1 MKRFLRNK
9 MAEEENIYEYQ
20 DKFQMNPELQK
31 KFEQIKTKI
40 DKLKKEITSK
50 HKDVVGIALLPNVSP
65 LRFSSYM
72 DAGLKKDEKLEE
84 EDKDNINLLVLV
96 NDEDKK
102 DMFETKH
109 KITKSIQEIAKNID
123 EHFLIKV
130 KLIFEIKEDCF
141 DGRYEFLQLISLGAI
156 FYDPVE
162 LLGAIKVSE
171 IHKNMVIKKFD
182 KYIFSYI
189 AAGSL
194 FRGDKKSNDI
204 DVYIIVDDT
213 DVKRMSRYELKERL
227 RGIILSYGAEA
238 SRIAGVKKQ
247 FHVQTYI
254 LTDFWEAV
262 KDAHPVMFTFI
273 RDGVPLYD
281 RGMFMPWRL
290 LLKMGRIRPSP
301 EAIDMQM
308 DVGEKM
314 LDRTRF
320 KLLSVVSEDLYYAI
334 LNPAQ
339 AALMLYGVS
348 PPTPKETISLMRE
361 IFVKKEK
368 LLSESNVKLLEDVR
382 KFYKNIEH
390 GKLKEVTGKQID
402 DFITKSKEYLKNIN
416 KLFDILQKQKDK
428 ENVDNLYESC
438 NALIKDLLSAYKV
451 EGDLEKG
458 FVQLVNKNEVPKK
471 YLEIYKQVK
480 EIKTKK
486 LSKAEN
492 DKVAR
497 EARMFLKSIAEFIQ
511 RKREF
516 ELERVRVRVKYG
528 NKYGDVYIFGDTA
541 FVIEDIDA
549 KEKVVSQADIK
560 DGKLKDIKKSS
571 IEDFE
576 KFTKNVKVHSRV
588 FVKEK
593 LIEDLKGIFGKDI
606 EIMIGY

>member
-1 MKRFLRNK
+1 MS
-9 MAEEENIYEYQ
+9 EEDNIYEYQ
-20 DKFQMNPELQK
+20 DKFQINPELQK
-31 KFEQIKTKI
+31 KFEQIKNKI
-40 DKLKKEITSK
+40 DKFKKEAVKK
-50 HKDVVGIALLPNVSP
+50 HKEIIGIALLPNVSP

-72 DAGLKKDEKLEE
+72 DAGVKKDEKLEE
-84 EDKDNINLLVLV
+84 ENKDKINLLVLV
-96 NDEDKK
+96 DDQNKK
-102 DMFETKH
+102 EMFELKH
-109 KITKSIQEIAKNID
+109 NITKSAQEIAKGVD
-123 EHFLIKV
+123 ENFLVKV

-156 FYDPVE
+156 FYDPNE
-162 LLGAIKVSE
+162 FLAGIKVSE

-314 LDRTRF
+314 LERTRF
-320 KLLSVVSEDLYYAI
+320 KLLSVVGEDLYYAI

-339 AALMLYGVS
+339 AALMLYGVN
-348 PPTPKETISLMRE
+348 PPTPKETISLMRD

-368 LLSESNVKLLEDVR
+368 LFMEKHVKLLEDVR
-382 KFYKNIEH
+382 GFYKNIEH
-390 GKLKEVTGKQID
+390 GKLKEVSGKQID
-402 DFITKSKEYLKNIN
+402 DFLNRSKEYLKAI
-416 KLFDILQKQKDK
+416 KGLFDTLQKQKDR

-438 NALIKDLLSAYKV
+438 NALIKDLLNVYKV
-451 EGDLEKG
+451 DGEIEQEFRK
-458 FVQLVNKNEVPKK
+458 LVNRNEVPKK
-471 YLEIYKQVK
+471 YMEIYKKVK
-480 EIKTKK
+480 EAKSKR

-492 DKVAR
+492 DKTAR
-497 EARMFLKSIAEFIQ
+497 EARIFLKSIAEFIQ
-511 RKREF
+511 RKREY

-528 NKYGDVYIFGDTA
+528 NKYGDVYIFGNDV

-549 KEKVVSQADIK
+549 KEKTVSKANIK
-560 DGKLKDIKKSS
+560 DGRLKDISKSS

-576 KFTKNVKVHSRV
+576 KFTKNVKIHSRV
-588 FVKEK
+588 FIKEK
-593 LIEDLKGIFGKDI
+593 LVEDLKGIFGKDI

>member
-1 MKRFLRNK
+1 MN
-9 MAEEENIYEYQ
+9 EEDNIYEYQ
-20 DKFQMNPELQK
+20 DKFQLNPELQK

-40 DKLKKEITSK
+40 DKLKQEITKKHKEII
-50 HKDVVGIALLPNVSP
+50 GISLLPNISP

-72 DAGLKKDEKLEE
+72 DSGIKKEEKLEE
-84 EDKDNINLLVLV
+84 ENKEKINLLVLV
-96 NDEDKK
+96 DDQDKK
-102 DMFETKH
+102 EMFEIKH
-109 KITKSIQEIAKNID
+109 KITKSVQDIAKEID
-123 EHFLIKV
+123 SNFLIKV

-141 DGRYEFLQLISLGAI
+141 DGRNEFLQLISLSAI

-162 LLGAIKVSE
+162 FLAAIKVSE

-320 KLLSVVSEDLYYAI
+320 KLLSVVGEDLYYAI

-339 AALMLYGVS
+339 AALMLYGVN
-348 PPTPKETISLMRE
+348 PPTPKETIELMRE

-368 LLSESNVKLLEDVR
+368 LLTESNIKLLEDVR
-382 KFYKNIEH
+382 KFYKDIEH
-390 GKLKEVTGKQID
+390 GKLKEVSGKQID
-402 DFITKSKEYLKNIN
+402 DFLNKSKDYLKSIR
-416 KLFDILQKQKDK
+416 KLFDTLQVKKDR

-438 NALIKDLLSAYKV
+438 NALIKDLLQTYNIG
-451 EGDLEKG
+451 GDIDKG
-458 FVQLVNKNEVPKK
+458 FRQMISRNEIPRR
-471 YLEIYKQVK
+471 YMEIYNRVK
-480 EIKTKK
+480 EAKSKK

-492 DKVAR
+492 DKTAR
-497 EARMFLKSIAEFIQ
+497 EARIFLKFIAEFIQ
-511 RKREF
+511 RKREY
-516 ELERVRVRVKYG
+516 ELERVRLRVKYG
-528 NKYGDVYIFGDTA
+528 NRYGDVYIFGNDI

-549 KEKVVSQADIK
+549 KEKAVSRATMK
-560 DGKLKDIKKSS
+560 DGRLNDIQKSS
-571 IEDFE
+571 LEEFE
-576 KFTKNVKVHSRV
+576 KFTKDVKIHSKV
-588 FVKEK
+588 FIKEK

-606 EIMIGY
+606 EIMVGY

>member
-1 MKRFLRNK
+1 MN
-9 MAEEENIYEYQ
+9 EEDNIYEYQ
-20 DKFQMNPELQK
+20 DKFQLNPELQK

-40 DKLKKEITSK
+40 DKLKQEITKKHKEII
-50 HKDVVGIALLPNVSP
+50 GISLLPNISP

-72 DAGLKKDEKLEE
+72 DSGIKKEEKLEE
-84 EDKDNINLLVLV
+84 ENKEKINLLVLV
-96 NDEDKK
+96 DDQDKK
-102 DMFETKH
+102 EMFEIKH
-109 KITKSIQEIAKNID
+109 KITKSVQDIAKEID
-123 EHFLIKV
+123 SNFLIKV

-141 DGRYEFLQLISLGAI
+141 DGRNEFLQLISLSAI

-162 LLGAIKVSE
+162 FLAAIKVSE

-320 KLLSVVSEDLYYAI
+320 KLLSVVGEDLYYAI

-339 AALMLYGVS
+339 AALMLYGVN
-348 PPTPKETISLMRE
+348 PPTPKETIELMRE

-368 LLSESNVKLLEDVR
+368 LLTESNIKLLEDVR
-382 KFYKNIEH
+382 KFYKDIEH
-390 GKLKEVTGKQID
+390 GKLKEVSGKQID
-402 DFITKSKEYLKNIN
+402 DFLNKSKDYLKSIR
-416 KLFDILQKQKDK
+416 KLFDTLQVKKDR

-438 NALIKDLLSAYKV
+438 NVLIKDLLQTYNI
-451 EGDLEKG
+451 EGDIDKG
-458 FVQLVNKNEVPKK
+458 FRQMISRNEIPRR
-471 YLEIYKQVK
+471 YMEIYNRVK
-480 EIKTKK
+480 EAKSKK

-492 DKVAR
+492 DKTAR
-497 EARMFLKSIAEFIQ
+497 EARIFLKFIAEFIQ
-511 RKREF
+511 RKREY
-516 ELERVRVRVKYG
+516 ELERVRLRVKYG
-528 NKYGDVYIFGDTA
+528 NRYGDVYIFGNDI

-549 KEKVVSQADIK
+549 KEKAVSRATMK
-560 DGKLKDIKKSS
+560 DGRLNDIQKSS
-571 IEDFE
+571 LEEFE
-576 KFTKNVKVHSRV
+576 KFTKDVKIHSKV
-588 FVKEK
+588 FIKEK

-606 EIMIGY
+606 EIMVGY

>member
-1 MKRFLRNK
+1 MS
-9 MAEEENIYEYQ
+9 EEDNIYEYQ
-20 DKFQMNPELQK
+20 DKFQINPELQK
-31 KFEQIKTKI
+31 KFEQIKNKI
-40 DKLKKEITSK
+40 DKFKKEAVKK
-50 HKDVVGIALLPNVSP
+50 HKEIIGIALLPNVSP

-72 DAGLKKDEKLEE
+72 DAGVKKDEKLEE
-84 EDKDNINLLVLV
+84 ENKDKINLLVLV
-96 NDEDKK
+96 DDQNKK
-102 DMFETKH
+102 EMFELKH
-109 KITKSIQEIAKNID
+109 NITKSAQEIAKGVD
-123 EHFLIKV
+123 ENFLVKV

-156 FYDPVE
+156 FYDPNE
-162 LLGAIKVSE
+162 FLAGIKVSE

-314 LDRTRF
+314 LERTRF
-320 KLLSVVSEDLYYAI
+320 KLLSVVGEDLYYAI

-339 AALMLYGVS
+339 AALMLYGVN
-348 PPTPKETISLMRE
+348 PPTPKETISLMRD

-368 LLSESNVKLLEDVR
+368 LFMEKHVKLLEDVR
-382 KFYKNIEH
+382 GFYKNIEH
-390 GKLKEVTGKQID
+390 GKLKEVSGKQID
-402 DFITKSKEYLKNIN
+402 DFLNRSKEYLKAI
-416 KLFDILQKQKDK
+416 KGLFDTLQKQKDR

-438 NALIKDLLSAYKV
+438 NALIKDLLNVYKV
-451 EGDLEKG
+451 DGEIEQEFRK
-458 FVQLVNKNEVPKK
+458 LVNRNEVPKK
-471 YLEIYKQVK
+471 YMEIYKKVK
-480 EIKTKK
+480 EAKSKR

-492 DKVAR
+492 DKTAR
-497 EARMFLKSIAEFIQ
+497 EARIFLKSIAEFIQ
-511 RKREF
+511 RKREY

-528 NKYGDVYIFGDTA
+528 NKYGDVYIFGNDI

-549 KEKVVSQADIK
+549 KEKTVSKANIK
-560 DGKLKDIKKSS
+560 DGRLKDISKSS

-576 KFTKNVKVHSRV
+576 KFTKNVKIHSRV
-588 FVKEK
+588 FIKEK
-593 LIEDLKGIFGKDI
+593 LVEDLKGIFGKDI

>member
-1 MKRFLRNK
+1 MNQEDN
-9 MAEEENIYEYQ
+9 MYEYQ
-20 DKFQMNPELQK
+20 DKFQINPELQK
-31 KFEQIKTKI
+31 KFEQIKNKI
-40 DKLKKEITSK
+40 DKLKKEVIKK
-50 HKDVVGIALLPNVSP
+50 HKEIIGIALLPNISP

-72 DAGLKKDEKLEE
+72 DAGVKKDEKLDE
-84 EDKDNINLLVLV
+84 EDKDKINLLVLV
-96 NDEDKK
+96 DDQDKK
-102 DMFETKH
+102 EMFELKH
-109 KITKSIQEIAKNID
+109 RITKSVEEIAKNID
-123 EHFLIKV
+123 TNFLIKS

-141 DGRYEFLQLISLGAI
+141 DGRYEFLQLISLSAI
-156 FYDPVE
+156 FYDPNE
-162 LLGAIKVSE
+162 FLAGLKVSE

-194 FRGDKKSNDI
+194 FRGDKKSFDI

-213 DVKRMSRYELKERL
+213 DVKRMSRFELKERL

-238 SRIAGVKKQ
+238 ARIAGVKKQ

-308 DVGEKM
+308 DLGEKM
-314 LDRTRF
+314 LERTRF
-320 KLLSVVSEDLYYAI
+320 KLLSVVGEDLYYAI

-339 AALMLYGVS
+339 AALMLYGVN
-348 PPTPKETISLMRE
+348 PPTPKETIELMRE

-368 LLSESNVKLLEDVR
+368 LLTESNVKLLEDVR
-382 KFYKNIEH
+382 QFYKDIEH
-390 GKLKEVTGKQID
+390 GKLKEVSGKQID
-402 DFITKSKEYLKNIN
+402 DFLNKSKEYLKSIK
-416 KLFDILQKQKDK
+416 KLFDNLQSKKDK
-428 ENVDNLYESC
+428 ENVDNLYQNC
-438 NALIKDLLSAYKV
+438 NALIRDLLDIYKI
-451 EGDLEKG
+451 EGDLEQG
-458 FVQLVNKNEVPKK
+458 FRKLINKNEIPKK
-471 YLEIYKQVK
+471 YLDVYKQVK
-480 EIKTKK
+480 EAKSKR

-492 DKVAR
+492 DKTAR

-516 ELERVRVRVKYG
+516 ELERVRVRIKYG
-528 NKYGDVYIFGDTA
+528 NKYGDVYIFSNDA
-541 FVIEDIDA
+541 FIIEDIDA
-549 KEKVVSQADIK
+549 KEKVVSKANIK
-560 DGKLKDIKKSS
+560 EGRLKDINKSS
-571 IEDFE
+571 MEDFE
-576 KFTKNVKVHSRV
+576 KFTKNVKIHAKL
-588 FVKEK
+588 FIKEK

-606 EIMIGY
+606 EIMVGY

>member
-1 MKRFLRNK
+1 M
-9 MAEEENIYEYQ
+9 EENIHEYQ
-20 DKFQMNPELQK
+20 DKFQINPELQK

-40 DKLKKEITSK
+40 DKFKKEVTKK
-50 HKDVVGIALLPNVSP
+50 HKEVIGIALLPNISP

-72 DAGLKKDEKLEE
+72 DAGIKKEEKLDE
-84 EDKDNINLLVLV
+84 EDKSKINLLVLV
-96 NDEDKK
+96 DEKEKK
-102 DMFETKH
+102 DISELKH
-109 KITKSIQEIAKNID
+109 NITKSTQEIAKEID
-123 EHFLIKV
+123 ANFIIKV
-130 KLIFEIKEDCF
+130 KLVFEIKEDCF
-141 DGRYEFLQLISLGAI
+141 DGRYEFLQLISLSAI
-156 FYDPVE
+156 FYDPNE
-162 LLGAIKVSE
+162 FLAGIKVSE

-194 FRGDKKSNDI
+194 FRGDKKSFDI
-204 DVYIIVDDT
+204 DVYIIIDDT

-320 KLLSVVSEDLYYAI
+320 KLLSVVGEDLYYAI

-339 AALMLYGVS
+339 AALMLYGIN

-368 LLSESNVKLLEDVR
+368 LFSEKHVKLLEDVR
-382 KFYKNIEH
+382 AFYKGIEH
-390 GKLKEVTGKQID
+390 GNVKEVSGRKID
-402 DFITKSKEYLKNIN
+402 DLLIKSKEYLKAI
-416 KLFDILQKQKDK
+416 KTLFDNLQKQKDR
-428 ENVDNLYESC
+428 ENVDNLHQSC
-438 NALIKDLLSAYKV
+438 NALIKDLLNAYNM
-451 EGDLEKG
+451 GDLDIEDG
-458 FVQLVNKNEVPKK
+458 FRKLAGRNEIPKK
-471 YLEIYKQVK
+471 YIDIYKKVK
-480 EIKTKK
+480 EAKTKR
-486 LSKAEN
+486 LSKPEN
-492 DKVAR
+492 DKTAR
-497 EARMFLKSIAEFIQ
+497 EARIFLSSLAELIQ
-511 RKREF
+511 RKRDYDV
-516 ELERVRVRVKYG
+516 ERARMRIKYG
-528 NKYGDVYIFGDTA
+528 GRYGEVYVFNEKA
-541 FVIEDIDA
+541 FIIEDIDA
-549 KEKVVSQADIK
+549 KEKVVSRANIIN
-560 DGKLKDIKKSS
+560 GRLKDINKSS
-571 IEDFE
+571 MEEFE
-576 KFTKNVKVHSRV
+576 KFTKENKISSRV

-593 LIEDLKGIFGKDI
+593 LIEDLKQIFGKDI
-606 EIMIGY
+606 EIMVG

>member
-1 MKRFLRNK
+1 MT
-9 MAEEENIYEYQ
+9 EDNIYEMQ
-20 DKFQMNPELQK
+20 DKFQINPELQK

-40 DKLKKEITSK
+40 DKFKKEIIKK
-50 HKDVVGIALLPNVSP
+50 HKEVIGIALLPNVSP

-72 DAGLKKDEKLEE
+72 DAGVKKDEKLEE
-84 EDKDNINLLVLV
+84 ENKDKINLLVLV
-96 NDEDKK
+96 NEKDEKT
-102 DMFETKH
+102 MFELKH
-109 KITKSIQEIAKNID
+109 NITKSAQEIAKGID
-123 EHFLIKV
+123 NNFLIKV
-130 KLIFEIKEDCF
+130 KLVFEIKEDCF
-141 DGRYEFLQLISLGAI
+141 DGRYEFLQLISLSAI
-156 FYDPVE
+156 FYDPNE
-162 LLGAIKVSE
+162 FLAGLKVSE

-194 FRGDKKSNDI
+194 FRGDKKSFDI

-238 SRIAGVKKQ
+238 ARIAGVKKQ

-290 LLKMGRIRPSP
+290 LLKMGRIKPSP

-320 KLLSVVSEDLYYAI
+320 KLLSVVGEDLYYAI

-339 AALMLYGVS
+339 AALMLYGIN
-348 PPTPKETISLMRE
+348 PPTPKETINLMRE
-361 IFVKKEK
+361 IFVKREK
-368 LLSESNVKLLEDVR
+368 LFEEKHVKLLEDVR
-382 KFYKNIEH
+382 IFYKGIEH
-390 GKLKEVTGKQID
+390 GKLKEVSGKQID
-402 DFITKSKEYLKNIN
+402 DFLNKSKEYLKAIK
-416 KLFDILQKQKDK
+416 KLFDNLQSKKDR

-438 NALIKDLLSAYKV
+438 NALVKDLFSIYKI
-451 EGDLEKG
+451 EGELEKG
-458 FVQLVNKNEVPKK
+458 FKKLISKNEIPKK
-471 YLEIYKQVK
+471 FLEVYKKVK
-480 EIKTKK
+480 EAKLKK

-492 DKVAR
+492 DKIAR
-497 EARMFLKSIAEFIQ
+497 EARMFLKSISEFIQ

-516 ELERVRVRVKYG
+516 ELERARLRIKYE
-528 NKYGDVYIFGDTA
+528 NKYGDIYIFGNNA

-549 KEKVVSQADIK
+549 KEKVVSRANINEGRLSD
-560 DGKLKDIKKSS
+560 LKKSS
-571 IEDFE
+571 VEEFN
-576 KFTKNVKVHSRV
+576 KFTKNVKVHTKI
-588 FVKEK
+588 FIKEK
-593 LIEDLKGIFGKDI
+593 LIEDLKRIFGKNI
-606 EIMIGY
+606 EIMVGY

>member
-1 MKRFLRNK
+1 MDP
-9 MAEEENIYEYQ
+9 EENIYEYQ
-20 DKFQMNPELQK
+20 DKFKINPELQK

-40 DKLKKEITSK
+40 DKFRQEVTKK
-50 HKDVVGIALLPNVSP
+50 HKEVIGIALLPNVSP

-72 DAGLKKDEKLEE
+72 DAGIKKDEKLEE
-84 EDKDNINLLVLV
+84 EDKDKINLLILV
-96 NDEDKK
+96 DDQDKK
-102 DMFETKH
+102 EMFELKH
-109 KITKSIQEIAKNID
+109 TITKSAQDIAKNID
-123 EHFLIKV
+123 INFLIKV
-130 KLIFEIKEDCF
+130 RMIFEIKEDCF
-141 DGRYEFLQLISLGAI
+141 DARSEYLQLISLSAI

-162 LLGAIKVSE
+162 FLAAIKVSE

-262 KDAHPVMFTFI
+262 KDANPVMFTFI

-281 RGMFMPWRL
+281 RGMFMPWKL
-290 LLKMGRIRPSP
+290 LLKMGRVRPSP

-320 KLLSVVSEDLYYAI
+320 KLLSVVGEDLYYAI

-339 AALMLYGVS
+339 AALMLYGIN

-368 LLSESNVKLLEDVR
+368 LFLEKHVKLLEDVR
-382 KFYKNIEH
+382 TFYKGIEH
-390 GKLKEVTGKQID
+390 GNVKEVSGKKID
-402 DFITKSKEYLKNIN
+402 DLLVKSKEYLKAI
-416 KLFDILQKQKDK
+416 KILFDNLQKQKDR
-428 ENVDNLYESC
+428 ENVDNLYQSC
-438 NALIKDLLSAYKV
+438 NMLIKDLLSVYNIDSTDV
-451 EGDLEKG
+451 EAG
-458 FVQLVNKNEVPKK
+458 FKKLVNKNEIPKK
-471 YLEIYKQVK
+471 YMDSYKKVK
-480 EIKTKK
+480 EAKTKK
-486 LSKAEN
+486 LSKPEN
-492 DKVAR
+492 DKIAR
-497 EARMFLKSIAEFIQ
+497 EARIFLGSLAEFIQ
-511 RKREF
+511 RKRDF
-516 ELERVRVRVKYG
+516 ELERVRLRIKYS
-528 NKYGDVYIFGDTA
+528 NRYGDVYVFSNKA
-541 FVIEDIDA
+541 FIIEDIDA
-549 KEKVVSQADIK
+549 KEKVVSKADLK
-560 DGKLKDIKKSS
+560 DGRLKDISKSS
-571 IEDFE
+571 MEEFD
-576 KFTKNVKVHSRV
+576 KFVKENKTYSRV

-593 LIEDLKGIFGKDI
+593 LVEDLKQIFGKDI
-606 EIMIGY
+606 EIMVGY

>member
-1 MKRFLRNK
+1 MS
-9 MAEEENIYEYQ
+9 EEDNIYEYQ
-20 DKFQMNPELQK
+20 DKFQINPELQK
-31 KFEQIKTKI
+31 KFEQIKNKI
-40 DKLKKEITSK
+40 DKFKKEAVKK
-50 HKDVVGIALLPNVSP
+50 HKEIIGIALLPNVSP

-72 DAGLKKDEKLEE
+72 DAGVKKDEKLEE
-84 EDKDNINLLVLV
+84 ENKDKINLLVLV
-96 NDEDKK
+96 DDQNKK
-102 DMFETKH
+102 EMFELKH
-109 KITKSIQEIAKNID
+109 NITKSAQEIAKGVD
-123 EHFLIKV
+123 ENFLVKV

-156 FYDPVE
+156 FYDPNE
-162 LLGAIKVSE
+162 FLAGIKVSE

-314 LDRTRF
+314 LERTRF
-320 KLLSVVSEDLYYAI
+320 KLLSVVGEDLYYAI

-339 AALMLYGVS
+339 AALMLYGVN
-348 PPTPKETISLMRE
+348 PPTPKETISLMRD

-368 LLSESNVKLLEDVR
+368 LFMEKHVKLLEDVR
-382 KFYKNIEH
+382 GFYKNIEH
-390 GKLKEVTGKQID
+390 GKLKEVSGKQID
-402 DFITKSKEYLKNIN
+402 DFLNRSKEYLKAI
-416 KLFDILQKQKDK
+416 KGLFDTLQKQKDR

-438 NALIKDLLSAYKV
+438 NALIKDLLNVYKV
-451 EGDLEKG
+451 DGEIEQEFRK
-458 FVQLVNKNEVPKK
+458 LVNRNEVPKK
-471 YLEIYKQVK
+471 YMEIYKKVK
-480 EIKTKK
+480 ETKSK
-486 LSKAEN
+486 RLSKAEN
-492 DKVAR
+492 DKTAR
-497 EARMFLKSIAEFIQ
+497 EARIFLKSIAEFIQ
-511 RKREF
+511 RKREY

-528 NKYGDVYIFGDTA
+528 NKYGDVYIFGNDV

-549 KEKVVSQADIK
+549 KEKTVSKANIK
-560 DGKLKDIKKSS
+560 DGRLKDISKSS

-576 KFTKNVKVHSRV
+576 KFTKNVKIHSRV
-588 FVKEK
+588 FIKEK
-593 LIEDLKGIFGKDI
+593 LVEDLKGIFGKDI

>member
-1 MKRFLRNK
+1 MS
-9 MAEEENIYEYQ
+9 EEDNIYEYQ
-20 DKFQMNPELQK
+20 DKFQINPELQK
-31 KFEQIKTKI
+31 KFEQIKNKI
-40 DKLKKEITSK
+40 DKFKKEAVKK
-50 HKDVVGIALLPNVSP
+50 HKEIIGIALLPNVSP

-72 DAGLKKDEKLEE
+72 DAGVKKDEKLEE
-84 EDKDNINLLVLV
+84 ENKDKINLLVLV
-96 NDEDKK
+96 DDQNKK
-102 DMFETKH
+102 EMFELKH
-109 KITKSIQEIAKNID
+109 NITKSAQEIAKGVD
-123 EHFLIKV
+123 ENFLVKV

-156 FYDPVE
+156 FYDPNE
-162 LLGAIKVSE
+162 FLAGIKVSE

-314 LDRTRF
+314 LERTRF
-320 KLLSVVSEDLYYAI
+320 KLLSVVGEDLYYAI

-339 AALMLYGVS
+339 AALMLYGVN
-348 PPTPKETISLMRE
+348 PPTPKETISLMRD

-368 LLSESNVKLLEDVR
+368 LFMEKHVKLLEDVR
-382 KFYKNIEH
+382 GFYKNIEH
-390 GKLKEVTGKQID
+390 GKLKEVSGKQID
-402 DFITKSKEYLKNIN
+402 DFLNRSKEYLKAI
-416 KLFDILQKQKDK
+416 KGLFDTLQKQKDR

-438 NALIKDLLSAYKV
+438 NALIKDLLNVYKV
-451 EGDLEKG
+451 DGEIEQEFRKLI
-458 FVQLVNKNEVPKK
+458 NRNEVPKK
-471 YLEIYKQVK
+471 YMEIYKKVK
-480 EIKTKK
+480 EAKSKR

-492 DKVAR
+492 DKTAR
-497 EARMFLKSIAEFIQ
+497 EARIFLKSIAEFIQ
-511 RKREF
+511 RKREY

-528 NKYGDVYIFGDTA
+528 NKYGDVYIFGNDI

-549 KEKVVSQADIK
+549 KEKTVSKANIK
-560 DGKLKDIKKSS
+560 DGRLKDISKSS

-576 KFTKNVKVHSRV
+576 KFTKNVKIHSRV
-588 FVKEK
+588 FIKEK
-593 LIEDLKGIFGKDI
+593 LVEDLKGIFGKDI

>member
-1 MKRFLRNK
+1 MN
-9 MAEEENIYEYQ
+9 EEDNIYEYQ
-20 DKFQMNPELQK
+20 DKFQLNPELQK

-40 DKLKKEITSK
+40 DKLKQEITKKHKEII
-50 HKDVVGIALLPNVSP
+50 GISLLPNISP

-72 DAGLKKDEKLEE
+72 DSGIKKEEKLEE
-84 EDKDNINLLVLV
+84 ENKEKINLLVLV
-96 NDEDKK
+96 DDQDKK
-102 DMFETKH
+102 EMFEIKH
-109 KITKSIQEIAKNID
+109 KITKSVQDIAKEID
-123 EHFLIKV
+123 SNFLIKV

-141 DGRYEFLQLISLGAI
+141 DGRNEFLQLISLSAI

-162 LLGAIKVSE
+162 FLAAIKVSE

-281 RGMFMPWRL
+281 RGMFTPWRL

-320 KLLSVVSEDLYYAI
+320 KLLSVVGEDLYYAI

-339 AALMLYGVS
+339 AALMLYGVN
-348 PPTPKETISLMRE
+348 PPTPKETIELMRE

-368 LLSESNVKLLEDVR
+368 LLTESNIKLLEDVR
-382 KFYKNIEH
+382 KFYKDIEH
-390 GKLKEVTGKQID
+390 GKLKEVSGKQID
-402 DFITKSKEYLKNIN
+402 DFLNKSKDYLKSIR
-416 KLFDILQKQKDK
+416 KLFDTLQVKKDR

-438 NALIKDLLSAYKV
+438 NVLIKDLLQTYNIG
-451 EGDLEKG
+451 GDIDKG
-458 FVQLVNKNEVPKK
+458 FRQMISRNEIPRR
-471 YLEIYKQVK
+471 YLEIYNRVK
-480 EIKTKK
+480 DAKSKK
-486 LSKAEN
+486 FSKAEN
-492 DKVAR
+492 DKTAR
-497 EARMFLKSIAEFIQ
+497 EARIFLKFISEFIQ
-511 RKREF
+511 RKREY
-516 ELERVRVRVKYG
+516 ELERVRLRVKYG
-528 NKYGDVYIFGDTA
+528 NRYGDVYIFGNDI

-549 KEKVVSQADIK
+549 KEKAVSRATMK
-560 DGKLKDIKKSS
+560 DGRLNDIQKSS
-571 IEDFE
+571 LEEFE
-576 KFTKNVKVHSRV
+576 KFTKDVKIHSKV
-588 FVKEK
+588 FIKEK

-606 EIMIGY
+606 EIMVGY

>member
-1 MKRFLRNK
+1 MN
-9 MAEEENIYEYQ
+9 EEDNIYEYQ
-20 DKFQMNPELQK
+20 DKFQLNPELQK

-40 DKLKKEITSK
+40 DKLKQEITKKHKEII
-50 HKDVVGIALLPNVSP
+50 GISLLPNISP

-72 DAGLKKDEKLEE
+72 DSGIKKEEKLEE
-84 EDKDNINLLVLV
+84 ENKEKINLLVLV
-96 NDEDKK
+96 DDQDKK
-102 DMFETKH
+102 EMFEIKH
-109 KITKSIQEIAKNID
+109 KITKSVQDIAKEID
-123 EHFLIKV
+123 SNFLIKV

-141 DGRYEFLQLISLGAI
+141 DGRNEFLQLISLSAI

-162 LLGAIKVSE
+162 FLAAIKVSE

-320 KLLSVVSEDLYYAI
+320 KLLSVVGEDLYYAI

-339 AALMLYGVS
+339 AALMLYGVN
-348 PPTPKETISLMRE
+348 PPTPKETIELMRE

-368 LLSESNVKLLEDVR
+368 LLTESNIKLLEDVR
-382 KFYKNIEH
+382 KFYKDIEH
-390 GKLKEVTGKQID
+390 GKLKEVSGKQID
-402 DFITKSKEYLKNIN
+402 DFLNKSKDYLKSIR
-416 KLFDILQKQKDK
+416 KLFDTLQVKKDR

-438 NALIKDLLSAYKV
+438 NVLIKDLLQTYNIG
-451 EGDLEKG
+451 GDIDKG
-458 FVQLVNKNEVPKK
+458 FRQMISRNEIPRR
-471 YLEIYKQVK
+471 YMEIYNRVK
-480 EIKTKK
+480 EAKSKK

-492 DKVAR
+492 DKTAR
-497 EARMFLKSIAEFIQ
+497 EARIFLKFIAEFIQ
-511 RKREF
+511 RKREY
-516 ELERVRVRVKYG
+516 ELERVRLRVKYG
-528 NKYGDVYIFGDTA
+528 NRYGDVYIFGNDI

-549 KEKVVSQADIK
+549 KEKAVSRATMK
-560 DGKLKDIKKSS
+560 DGRLNDIQKSS
-571 IEDFE
+571 LEEFE
-576 KFTKNVKVHSRV
+576 KFTKDVKIHSKV
-588 FVKEK
+588 FIKEK

-606 EIMIGY
+606 EIMVGY